1 METVKEKQS
10 RTPVKGRKDRF
21 YSVKT
26 KVGER
31 SQYKTELNRVSCRGD
46 WNFKGRMKE
55 WGEGTQESLSRV
67 REVENYKKRVEIGQY
82 D

>member
-1 METVKEKQS
+1 METVKGEQS
-10 RTPVKGRKDRF
+10 RTPVKGSKDRF

-31 SQYKTELNRVSCRGD
+31 CQYKTELNRVSCRGH

-55 WGEGTQESLSRV
+55 
-67 REVENYKKRVEIGQY
+67 
-82 D
+82 